1 MSSSDR
7 APNWRRKVTAAL
19 IMAAVTPLVVAVTAR
34 TAVDLLGP
42 VVPYAIGLLVL
53 LVLYRLLFGARWR

>member
-1 MSSSDR
+1 
-7 APNWRRKVTAAL
+7 
-19 IMAAVTPLVVAVTAR
+19 MAAVTPLVVAVTAR